1 MTPEQQI
8 RTLRTE
14 AQTPGATD
22 IKAMEARVIALDT
35 LYELAGRNNPNSPSH
50 GLFTGLWQ
58 PAPDNL

>member
-22 IKAMEARVIALDT
+22 IKAMEARVIALQA
-35 LYELAGRNNPNSPSH
+35 LYDLAGRN
-50 GLFTGLWQ
+50 
-58 PAPDNL
+58 